1 MVVAAAAISNA
12 LRRKR
17 HGTGA
22 EEETDSSHHREETR
36 FQWIA
41 TAMKQK
47 QVREAYRNSY
57 VQWSIA
63 GLIMGNF
70 ITNIVEKEIDPW
82 NLHYAAE
89 WRVIE
94 AVWNVIFILEIVW
107 NIYGSFFLSTL
118 KNHFICSGWNLFDL
132 LVVSVSIPSL
142 IGIPLGAFAQLRMLR
157 AFRVFRL
164 FKRIKSLNKIIVSLG
179 RAVPG
184 IINAAVVQTL
194 VMCIYAIVG
203 VEMFG
208 TFGADGTYTNMYNE
222 SVPLITTRGIT
233 YGEEYYGTF
242 FRSLYTLFQVLT
254 GESWSEAVA
263 RPIIF
268 ADGQVL
274 ASIYFVSYVIICGI
288 VLVNVAVAVLL
299 EKMVEPPELPS
310 IDGIVLSE
318 MPEHV
323 QALLKPLDLDNSGNI
338 TSAEMEIAAKALKR
352 SKEGLSEEGGTS
364 GEALDR
370 LVTATKEGVSTS
382 IHTELEQTNLDIKDL
397 RQESRLR
404 EERLI
409 EALDAAAQR
418 ETALQ
423 DSLKAL
429 SASMA
434 TLTSHATR
442 VRRNGAPR
450 ESRASGLVRHE
461 DIAQDGDRSATKQA
475 PERMQQRL

>member
-1 MVVAAAAISNA
+1 M
-12 LRRKR
+12 
-17 HGTGA
+17 
-22 EEETDSSHHREETR
+22 
-36 FQWIA
+36 
-41 TAMKQK
+41 
-47 QVREAYRNSY
+47 
-57 VQWSIA
+57 
-63 GLIMGNF
+63 
-70 ITNIVEKEIDPW
+70 
-82 NLHYAAE
+82 
-89 WRVIE
+89 
-94 AVWNVIFILEIVW
+94 
-107 NIYGSFFLSTL
+107 
-118 KNHFICSGWNLFDL
+118 
-132 LVVSVSIPSL
+132 VSVSIPSL

-164 FKRIKSLNKIIVSLG
+164 FKRIKSLNKIIVALG

-310 IDGIVLSE
+310 VDGIVLSE